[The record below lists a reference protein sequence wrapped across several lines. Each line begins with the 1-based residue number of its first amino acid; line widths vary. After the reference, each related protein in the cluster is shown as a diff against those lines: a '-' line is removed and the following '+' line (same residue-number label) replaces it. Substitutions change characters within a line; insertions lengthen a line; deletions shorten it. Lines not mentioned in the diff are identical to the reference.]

1 MDEVA
6 EGRMLAAK
14 PPKRGMMGNA
24 TTETP
29 CHCRW
34 SARTEAVVLKRDFQS
49 IDD

>member
-14 PPKRGMMGNA
+14 PLKRGMMGNA

-29 CHCRW
+29 CHYR
-34 SARTEAVVLKRDFQS
+34 
-49 IDD
+49 